1 MTNILMTDGLTIEWD
16 EDAIPKC
23 SVCDDDIDPPA
34 RAQIYTTCKACGEK
48 DATAARRSWCVL
60 TLHKQGPMLFTPEFA
75 REAAI
80 GANNKGGIVK

>member
-1 MTNILMTDGLTIEWD
+1 MTN
-16 EDAIPKC
+16 
-23 SVCDDDIDPPA
+23 DDDYPECHTCGEEIDPPA

-60 TLHKQGPMLFTPEFA
+60 TLHKQGPMLFTPAFA

-80 GANNKGGIVK
+80 GANNKGGIVR